1 MPSDITYE
9 IKEDKSLTPAENG
22 ITQEE
27 LNNTL
32 TPYITETELN
42 ESLSPYYNEEKL
54 KAYMDSYMSTYLS
67 NQKEENFGT
76 INWNGPGQGLDIEDS
91 LNKEYININR
101 DCQFIMGH
109 DCTIKKECGFLVYYY
124 WGTGLGQ
131 IVVDNN
137 TNYKIRMF
145 EIKFT
150 GTSNA
155 PSFRYVNTYDA
166 NIVNH
171 RIDMEDIGVYVY
183 LWHAL
188 WPYL

>member
-1 MPSDITYE
+1 MPNDITYE
-9 IKEDKSLTPAENG
+9 IKEDKSLMPSENG

-67 NQKEENFGT
+67 NWKEENFGT
-76 INWNGPGQGLDIEDS
+76 INWNGSKQGLNIKDF
-91 LNKEYININR
+91 LNKDYININT
-101 DCQFIMGH
+101 DCQFIMGN
-109 DCTIKKECGFLVYYY
+109 DCTIERECGLLVNYY
-124 WGTGLGQ
+124 WGQGMGQ
-131 IVVDNN
+131 IVVDNK

-145 EIKFT
+145 EMKFT
-150 GTSNA
+150 GTSNT